1 MDFFN
6 NMNLSLAEKAAL
18 DAGLFRMYILSPL
31 LYYGFYRALMWLA
44 NHTIEKCTKAGR

>member
-6 NMNLSLAEKAAL
+6 YMDLSSIDKVAL
-18 DAGLFRMYILSPL
+18 DAGLFRMYILGPL

-44 NHTIEKCTKAGR
+44 NHTIEKYTKEDR